1 MTSLHDYLGDMK
13 KCAHIT
19 SLLLSVLLAG
29 PVLAAPPVVEAVKAE
44 KVGMGWRFDVTI
56 RHPDTGWDH
65 FADGWDVVDAQG
77 QTLGFRELMHPHVQE
92 QPFTRSLSNVLV
104 PDGVRTVWIRVRCN
118 EDGWASEG
126 YEVKLD
132 PGY

>member
-1 MTSLHDYLGDMK
+1 MSVLRDYLRVMT
-13 KCAHIT
+13 IRT
-19 SLLLSVLLAG
+19 LLTAFLFPILLAG
-29 PVLAAPPVVEAVKAE
+29 PAFASPPVVETVKAE

-56 RHPDTGWDH
+56 RHADTGWDH

-77 QTLGFRELMHPHVQE
+77 QTLGYRELMHPHVTE

-104 PDGVRTVWIRVRCN
+104 PDGVRTVWVRVRCN
-118 EDGWASEG
+118 EDGWASKG
-126 YEVKLD
+126 YEVRLD

>member
-1 MTSLHDYLGDMK
+1 MNIRLLVPTTLVSILFATASL
-13 KCAHIT
+13 A
-19 SLLLSVLLAG
+19 S
-29 PVLAAPPVVEAVKAE
+29 PPEIEAVKAD

-65 FADGWDVVDAQG
+65 FADGWEVVDANDQV
-77 QTLGFRELMHPHVQE
+77 LGYRELMHPHVTE
-92 QPFTRSLSNVLV
+92 QPFTRSLSNVMV

-118 EDGWASEG
+118 EEGWAG
-126 YEVKLD
+126 KRYEVQLD